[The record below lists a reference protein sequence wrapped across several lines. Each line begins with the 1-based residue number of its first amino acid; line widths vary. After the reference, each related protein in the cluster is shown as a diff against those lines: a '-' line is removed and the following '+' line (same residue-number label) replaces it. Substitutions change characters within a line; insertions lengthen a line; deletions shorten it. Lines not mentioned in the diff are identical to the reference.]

1 MEKLRI
7 AMVGAGRRATGGWL
21 PVITTFDDQLELV
34 AVCNTGNPRGE
45 EAAGKYRTRWYTHS
59 EKMLDKEKPDIVAI
73 AVNPAQTY
81 EVAMNIL
88 ERGISL
94 VTETPIAAQLEQADA
109 MIAKAQE
116 TGAKLEVAE
125 NLYRVPQERL
135 KRKMILEGVF
145 GPVWRAQND
154 NRTHNYHAVS
164 LIRSYI
170 GFDIAITSVIGVQG
184 EFPTAQHLYRGQ
196 PSNKE
201 RCRHAILKFDNGA
214 LGFHSFTSLSFGSP
228 LRGRS
233 STFFYAERGM
243 GWDNEL
249 ILLTSDSEN
258 RVLQIERITREVE
271 GQQVLDKMVA
281 GEFEWDNPFT
291 SYKLHDG
298 QISIASELMSIVE
311 AVRENKEPEYGAL
324 NARID
329 REVDLSISRSN
340 EQGNV
345 PIQMSRPFPSFSGS
359 AGNTIRRD

>member
-7 AMVGAGRRATGGWL
+7 AMVGAGRRGAGGWL
-21 PVITTFDDQLELV
+21 PVITTFEDQLELV

-45 EAAGKYRTRWYTHS
+45 EAANKHHTRWYTHL
-59 EKMLDKEKPDIVAI
+59 EQMLDKEKPDIVAI
-73 AVNPAQTY
+73 AVNPGRTY
-81 EVAMNIL
+81 EVAMPIL

-94 VTETPIAAQLEQADA
+94 VTETPIAAQLNQADA
-109 MIAKAQE
+109 MIAKAKE

-145 GPVWRAQND
+145 GQVWRAQNE

-164 LIRSYI
+164 LLRSYI
-170 GFDIAITSVIGVQG
+170 GFNIPIVSVIGVLG

-196 PSNKE
+196 STNREHSN
-201 RCRHAILKFDNGA
+201 HAILKFANGA

-249 ILLTSDSEN
+249 ILLTNESEN
-258 RVLQIERITREVE
+258 RVLQIERIISEVG
-271 GQQVLDKMVA
+271 GQQVLDKMIA
-281 GEFEWDNPFT
+281 GEFVWDNPFT
-291 SYKLHDG
+291 SYKLSDG

-311 AVRENKEPEYGAL
+311 AVREDKEPEYGAL
-324 NARID
+324 NGRID
-329 REVDLSISRSN
+329 REVDLVISRSH
-340 EQGNV
+340 EQRNV
-345 PIQMSRPFPSFSGS
+345 PIQLPLE
-359 AGNTIRRD
+359 

>member
-7 AMVGAGRRATGGWL
+7 AMIGAGRRGAGGWL
-21 PVITTFDDQLELV
+21 PVITTFEDQLELV

-45 EAAGKYRTRWYTHS
+45 EAANKYHTRWYTHL
-59 EKMLDKEKPDIVAI
+59 EQMLDQENPDLVAI
-73 AVNPAQTY
+73 AVNPAQTHA
-81 EVAMNIL
+81 VAMPIL
-88 ERGISL
+88 ERGVSL
-94 VTETPIAAQLEQADA
+94 VTETPLAAQLEQADA
-109 MIAKAQE
+109 MIAKARE

-125 NLYRVPQERL
+125 NLYRVPPERL
-135 KRKMILEGVF
+135 KRKMILAGVF
-145 GPVWRAQND
+145 GQVWRSQND

-170 GFDIAITSVIGVQG
+170 GFDVPIVSVIGVQG
-184 EFPTAQHLYRGQ
+184 EFSTAQHLYRGQ
-196 PSNKE
+196 PTNRE
-201 RCRHAILKFDNGA
+201 RSRHAILKFANGA

-249 ILLTSDSEN
+249 ILLTGESEN
-258 RVLQIERITREVE
+258 RVLKIERVTCEVD

-281 GEFEWDNPFT
+281 GEFVWDNPFT
-291 SYKLHDG
+291 SYKLSDG

-311 AVRENKEPEYGAL
+311 AVREDKEPEYGAL
-324 NARID
+324 NGRID
-329 REVDLSISRSN
+329 REVDLAISRSH

-345 PIQMSRPFPSFSGS
+345 PLQLPLE
-359 AGNTIRRD
+359 

>member
-7 AMVGAGRRATGGWL
+7 AVIGAGRRAAGGWL
-21 PVITTFDDQLELV
+21 PVIATFEDQLELV

-45 EAAGKYRTRWYTHS
+45 EVANKYHTRWYTQLES
-59 EKMLDKEKPDIVAI
+59 MLDKEKPNIVAI
-73 AVNPAQTY
+73 AVNPSHTY
-81 EVAMNIL
+81 EVAMPIL

-94 VTETPIAAQLEQADA
+94 VTETPIAAKLDQADA
-109 MIAKAQE
+109 MIAQAQE

-135 KRKMILEGVF
+135 KRQMILEGVF
-145 GPVWRAQND
+145 GQVWRGQND

-170 GFDIAITSVIGVQG
+170 GFDVPIVSVIGVQG
-184 EFPTAQHLYRGQ
+184 EFPVADHLYRER
-196 PSNKE
+196 PTNKE
-201 RCRHAILKFDNGA
+201 RSRHAILKFANGA

-249 ILLTSDSEN
+249 LLLVGESEN
-258 RVLQIERITREVE
+258 RSLLIERVTCEVA
-271 GQQVLDKMVA
+271 GKQILDKMVA
-281 GEFEWDNPFT
+281 GEFVWDNPFT
-291 SYKLHDG
+291 SYKLSDG
-298 QISIASELMSIVE
+298 QISIASELMSLVE
-311 AVRENKEPEYGAL
+311 AVREGKEPEYGAL
-324 NARID
+324 NGRID
-329 REVDLSISRSN
+329 REVDLAISRSH

-345 PIQMSRPFPSFSGS
+345 PIPLPLE
-359 AGNTIRRD
+359 